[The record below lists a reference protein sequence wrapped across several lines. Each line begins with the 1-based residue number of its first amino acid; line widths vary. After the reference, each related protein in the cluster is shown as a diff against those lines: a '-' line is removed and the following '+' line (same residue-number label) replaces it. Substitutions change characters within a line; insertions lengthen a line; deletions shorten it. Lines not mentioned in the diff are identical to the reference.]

1 VFGSVRTGALPFKRI
16 PNLIQKLLRTATPA
30 DKPPRMYWINS
41 QSTLVNVCGA
51 AFALMSVRLMHCS
64 GQIHQ
69 CQLDKAEANLF
80 MELKLWLLR
89 YLALGE
95 VMDPRRHR

>member
-1 VFGSVRTGALPFKRI
+1 
-16 PNLIQKLLRTATPA
+16 
-30 DKPPRMYWINS
+30 MYWINS

-51 AFALMSVRLMHCS
+51 VFALMSVRLMHCS

-89 YLALGE
+89 YLALDE
-95 VMDPRRHR
+95 AMAQQHHR